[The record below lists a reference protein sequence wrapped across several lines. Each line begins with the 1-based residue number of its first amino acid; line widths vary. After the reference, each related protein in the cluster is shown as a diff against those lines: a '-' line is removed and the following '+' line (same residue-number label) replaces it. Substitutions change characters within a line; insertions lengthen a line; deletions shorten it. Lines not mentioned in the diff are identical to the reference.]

1 MHDQHRLMCVV
12 AQVGAIT
19 SAADAT
25 IPRTA
30 LAAATRTNSH
40 EASESHWRVFILV
53 DFITRA

>member
-1 MHDQHRLMCVV
+1 MCVV
-12 AQVGAIT
+12 ARVGAIT

-25 IPRTA
+25 QAIPRTA
-30 LAAATRTNSH
+30 LAAATRTDSH